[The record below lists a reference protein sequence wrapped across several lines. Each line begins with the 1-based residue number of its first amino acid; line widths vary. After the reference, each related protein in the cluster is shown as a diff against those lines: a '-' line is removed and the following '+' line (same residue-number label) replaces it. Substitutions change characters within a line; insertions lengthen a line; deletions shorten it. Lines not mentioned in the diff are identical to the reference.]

1 MHQGSLFIEDEI
13 IILTDKD
20 GDKIVFNRYADR
32 VSAIRAFLKCSK
44 KEAEKTLEELSRE
57 YEVYSCKDYQI
68 VLAKGDKVIY
78 NFEIAGETWY
88 NGHKYNELNEWA
100 FRALCDGIKPK
111 EKKPPKL
118 KKIVVMSTE
127 RQVKKA
133 KQLYYANNIGFSIT
147 AKDYQ
152 RWHLL

>member
-1 MHQGSLFIEDEI
+1 MKFIPVI
-13 IILTDKD
+13 T
-20 GDKIVFNRYADR
+20 
-32 VSAIRAFLKCSK
+32 
-44 KEAEKTLEELSRE
+44 
-57 YEVYSCKDYQI
+57 YQI

-127 RQVKKA
+127 RQLKKA
-133 KQLYYANNIGFSIT
+133 KQLFYAKNIGFSIT

-152 RWHLL
+152 RWHFTLRNRAQKSKRAFRKSKRWKDFRRKNVS